1 MFGLFKRGEKSHTAS
16 SQTSITTLE
25 NFSQLLR
32 ITNDYKDLAKK
43 GYTENVI
50 VNTCIHRTAEAVNSI
65 PHKYYLNGEE
75 IEGETSNPLIKSIIN
90 AINNPG
96 LDYTKALFTESVL
109 SSYMISGE
117 SYVYAPENSV
127 GRLSGLQFLRKDK
140 ISKITAIDE
149 RIHQYEYNAGE
160 RRYIFNREYSLIQD
174 SKKAGERLE
183 NPKTLQGCFNL
194 VTYRSYNPLSET
206 NGLSPLVSAGLSVD
220 GHSRA
225 LEWNNSI
232 MENSGKPSGMLSF
245 NNPDGGQLTPEQMDK
260 LEKKMREKTT
270 GKNRG
275 RILVSNNPAK
285 FDKFSMTSQEMD
297 FIAGIV
303 QRATD
308 ICNALDYPP
317 YLLGFVGATFNNQAE
332 AKLALYESS
341 AIPKFELV
349 WGTIASFLSK
359 KYDIDFEIKPDLKQ
373 VVALAPRFEQM
384 NNNLLNQWKLNVIDQ
399 NEVREELGYE
409 SKAGGDDLFYDD
421 FRKNNFNQTP
431 EA

>member
-1 MFGLFKRGEKSHTAS
+1 MKWPFSFGKKSHTTSA
-16 SQTSITTLE
+16 QASITTLE

-32 ITNDYKDLAKK
+32 ITGDYASLAKN
-43 GYTENVI
+43 GYVENVI

-65 PHKYYLNGEE
+65 PHKYFLDGEE
-75 IEGETSNPLIKSIIN
+75 IDGKSNNPLIKSIIN
-90 AINNPG
+90 SIKNPG
-96 LDYTKALFTESVL
+96 LDYTKDLFTESLL

-117 SYVYAPENSV
+117 SYVYAPENAA
-127 GRLSGLQFLRKDK
+127 GRVSGLQFLRTDK
-140 ISKITAIDE
+140 ISKTTSSDE
-149 RIHQYEYNAGE
+149 RVHQYEYNAGT
-160 RRYIFNREYSLIQD
+160 RRYVFNREFSSISNPNQV
-174 SKKAGERLE
+174 GERIE
-183 NPKTLQGCFNL
+183 NPETLQGSFNF

-206 NGLSPLVSAGLSVD
+206 RGLSSLASAGLSVD
-220 GHSRA
+220 GHNRA

-245 NNPDGGQLTPEQMDK
+245 NNPDGAQLTPEQLDK

-332 AKLALYESS
+332 AKLSLYENS
-341 AIPKFELV
+341 AIPKFELA
-349 WGTIASFLSK
+349 WGTIAAFLSK
-359 KYDIDFEIKPDLKQ
+359 KYDIDFQIKPDLKQ

-384 NNNLLNQWKLNVIDQ
+384 NKNLLDQWKLNVIDQ
-399 NEVREELGYE
+399 NEIRDELGYE
-409 SKAGGDDLFYDD
+409 SKSGGDDLFYDD
-421 FRKNNFNQTP
+421 FRKPSNQPP